1 MDKLLRRVQRYQK
14 KPFSFLFAA
23 ACWIAIMITIFALL
37 VVLGYIFI
45 HGIPNLKPE
54 IIFGKYSSDNP
65 SMGVS
70 IFTTFLLICF
80 TLLLAA
86 PVSIFSAVYLTEY
99 TQKGNRL
106 VWVIR
111 LAVQTLSGIPSIVY
125 GLFGAIFFG
134 GVLGWGYSI
143 LTGIC
148 TVAIMILPII
158 ISATEE
164 AIKAVPDT
172 YREGSYGLGASK
184 LRTIF
189 KIVLPAAS
197 PGILS
202 SIILSIGRIVGETAA
217 LIFTLGSVTEMPHS
231 LMDASRTL
239 AIHMYIN
246 TRDGG
251 MNGRNTAFATGVIL
265 ILVVIAVNIIATWLV
280 KKVGGKKING
290 K

>member
-1 MDKLLRRVQRYQK
+1 MEQIIKKFNQYK
-14 KPFSFLFAA
+14 NKPFSL
-23 ACWIAIMITIFALL
+23 IFAILCYLGIALTIGTLL
-37 VVLGYIFI
+37 VVLAYIFFN
-45 HGIPNLKPE
+45 GVPNLTPE

-65 SMGVS
+65 SMGTS
-70 IFTTFLLICF
+70 ILTTLILIVL
-80 TLLLAA
+80 TLILAS
-86 PVSIFSAVYLTEY
+86 PISIFSAVYLTEY
-99 TQKGNRL
+99 TKKGSMVVKL
-106 VWVIR
+106 IR

-125 GLFGAIFFG
+125 GLFGSIFFG

-143 LTGIC
+143 LTGTC
-148 TVAIMILPII
+148 TVAIMVLPVI
-158 ISATEE
+158 ISSTEE
-164 AIKAVPDT
+164 SIKTVPDS
-172 YREGSYGLGASK
+172 YREGSYALGASK

-189 KIVLPAAS
+189 KIILPTAT

-217 LIFTLGSVTEMPHS
+217 LIFTLGSVTEMPKS

-265 ILVVIAVNIIATWLV
+265 ILVVIFVNIVATLLA
-280 KKVGGKKING
+280 KKVGGNKSNG
-290 K
+290 